1 MEEYNREIERLNNE
15 IAMLS
20 KRISEMEESER
31 AFRIREDEWKRKERE
46 MQRLVLKRT
55 RELARVR
62 DLLTY
67 KVEEKFRDI
76 CV

>member
-1 MEEYNREIERLNNE
+1 MEEDNREIERLNSE
-15 IAMLS
+15 ITTLC
-20 KRISEMEESER
+20 KKISEMEESER

-46 MQRLVLKRT
+46 MQRLILKRT
-55 RELARVR
+55 RELARLR
-62 DLLTY
+62 DLMTY